1 MHCKGFLMVDVREVD
16 RLRSIWPVR
25 PRDRDDAEK
34 QQPAKRRKQ
43 PPKGGTNQDDDDHD
57 QPHVDT
63 YA

>member
-1 MHCKGFLMVDVREVD
+1 MVDVREVD

-25 PRDRDDAEK
+25 PSGRDDAK
-34 QQPAKRRKQ
+34 QQPAAKR
-43 PPKGGTNQDDDDHD
+43 PKETPKEDNNQGDDDED